1 MAESDVERPPA
12 VAAGLRVAV
21 LVKQVPRAE
30 SLELSADGR
39 LVREGVELDMNAYC
53 RRALAKGV
61 ELAAATGGSCTV
73 FTLGPP
79 SADGVL
85 REALA
90 WGLSRGLHGAVRGVH
105 LCDPAFAGSDTLA
118 TARALAA
125 AVSMRGP
132 FDLVLTGRNSVDAD
146 TGQVGPEV
154 AELLDMPFAAAVRE
168 LAVLQTAAGPV
179 AEVSCERDRGRRR
192 LRLTLPAVLSAA
204 ERLCDPAKVEPEGH
218 EAVDPSL
225 IDRISAP
232 QLGQGPWGGEG
243 SPTSVGPTR
252 LLEVNRK
259 RLLLSGPPPLQAR
272 SAVDLL
278 DQWGLL
284 ERAGIRG
291 AGSRVAATRGAG
303 QRARP
308 GSEAAGRHPP
318 VEPPPAHPGDPPALV
333 AVVEEPGHEGIT
345 GHLLREASRVA
356 SQVAGRVLRI
366 RFGHPTGAGAPTT
379 AVSPV
384 EEDLAPALASWCEQV
399 APWALLLP
407 ATLFGRE
414 VASRVA
420 ARLGAGLTGDAVDL
434 DTEAGRL
441 VCWKP
446 AFGGRMVA
454 AITSSSPVQIA
465 TLRPGILE
473 PAGPDLPAGSDPELQ
488 VDLEVLQFH
497 ARGRVQ
503 VLGEDHHDDAA
514 GLLSS
519 RVVVAVGQGVDP
531 DHLGEIDQLVKLLGA
546 QWAATRKVTDRGW
559 MPRSRQ
565 VGLTGHS
572 LAPVIY
578 LAIGV
583 SGKFNHMVGTRA
595 AACVVAV
602 NSDPAAAVFDWADI
616 GLVGDW
622 REIVP
627 CLTDQLARL

>member
-1 MAESDVERPPA
+1 VTAECPP
-12 VAAGLRVAV
+12 V
-21 LVKQVPRAE
+21 L
-30 SLELSADGR
+30 
-39 LVREGVELDMNAYC
+39 
-53 RRALAKGV
+53 LAPG
-61 ELAAATGGSCTV
+61 
-73 FTLGPP
+73 
-79 SADGVL
+79 
-85 REALA
+85 
-90 WGLSRGLHGAVRGVH
+90 
-105 LCDPAFAGSDTLA
+105 
-118 TARALAA
+118 
-125 AVSMRGP
+125 
-132 FDLVLTGRNSVDAD
+132 
-146 TGQVGPEV
+146 
-154 AELLDMPFAAAVRE
+154 
-168 LAVLQTAAGPV
+168 
-179 AEVSCERDRGRRR
+179 
-192 LRLTLPAVLSAA
+192 
-204 ERLCDPAKVEPEGH
+204 
-218 EAVDPSL
+218 
-225 IDRISAP
+225 
-232 QLGQGPWGGEG
+232 
-243 SPTSVGPTR
+243 TS
-252 LLEVNRK
+252 
-259 RLLLSGPPPLQAR
+259 
-272 SAVDLL
+272 
-278 DQWGLL
+278 W
-284 ERAGIRG
+284 
-291 AGSRVAATRGAG
+291 
-303 QRARP
+303 
-308 GSEAAGRHPP
+308 GRH
-318 VEPPPAHPGDPPALV
+318 
-333 AVVEEPGHEGIT
+333 
-345 GHLLREASRVA
+345 
-356 SQVAGRVLRI
+356 VAG
-366 RFGHPTGAGAPTT
+366 
-379 AVSPV
+379 
-384 EEDLAPALASWCEQV
+384 
-399 APWALLLP
+399 
-407 ATLFGRE
+407 
-414 VASRVA
+414 RVA
-420 ARLGAGLTGDAVDL
+420 ARLGIGLIGDAVDL